1 MREYKRFQHKYY
13 GDNKYQRKTKDK
25 HGREVVKP
33 IDVKDYE
40 EMVRLC
46 LVHRDQAKT
55 DKEYY
60 RWYRNYVILTVGV
73 NSGNRITTII
83 EQIPRDYAGG
93 KYTVTEHKTRKRQ
106 QYTLNP
112 DVYSIVKK
120 YIDEFDIGMNQFMFM
135 SKFGSRQAITREG
148 VWKMIT
154 NLAKEANIEYPV
166 GCHSLRKSY
175 GRWKWDETHDL
186 LLVQSLLMHDSAE
199 ETMRYICLEA
209 NEIDEARTQIAY
221 IPRYE

>member
-73 NSGNRITTII
+73 NTGNRITTII

>member
-73 NSGNRITTII
+73 NTGNRITTII

-154 NLAKEANIEYPV
+154 KLAKEANIEYPV